1 MKEAHDNLL
10 RQLDR
15 RQIIKW
21 IPEMNL
27 GRPVYDRIHAAVE
40 SGNLTTNQLR
50 NALHALFRLQHH
62 GSWQE
67 VFDLSVRFAE
77 HEKKG
82 VRTEAV
88 KLAVGSL
95 RFHKHY
101 PLQALTASG
110 QDIAAL
116 RRALDMGVD
125 PQIAELAREVLAL

>member
-1 MKEAHDNLL
+1 MKEALDNIL

-15 RQIIKW
+15 RQIVDW
-21 IPEMNL
+21 IPEMKL
-27 GRPVYDRIHAAVE
+27 GRPAYDHIRAAVE
-40 SGNLTTNQLR
+40 NSRLTTNQLR
-50 NALHALFRLQHH
+50 NALHALFRLRDH
-62 GSWQE
+62 GGWQE
-67 VFDLSVRFAE
+67 VFDLFVRFAE

-101 PLQALTASG
+101 PLKPLTASE

-116 RRALDMGVD
+116 RHAVDMGVD
-125 PQIAELAREVLAL
+125 PQIAELAKEVLAQ